1 MTDYIVSEEELRRV
15 AGYVV
20 LDDWIDE
27 YINTKQPITKVAE
40 GEVQAN
46 AHSFDGEQWC
56 YVEDVN
62 GELINIVEEIEK
74 YDGKNIKIYIEESK

>member
-1 MTDYIVSEEELRRV
+1 MKSYIVSEEELRRV

-40 GEVQAN
+40 GEVN
-46 AHSFDGEQWC
+46 IYDDFDLDITSIG
-56 YVEDVN
+56 
-62 GELINIVEEIEK
+62 GMEIHNQMEKFIK
-74 YDGKNIKIYIEESK
+74 YDGKHIEIYIKESK